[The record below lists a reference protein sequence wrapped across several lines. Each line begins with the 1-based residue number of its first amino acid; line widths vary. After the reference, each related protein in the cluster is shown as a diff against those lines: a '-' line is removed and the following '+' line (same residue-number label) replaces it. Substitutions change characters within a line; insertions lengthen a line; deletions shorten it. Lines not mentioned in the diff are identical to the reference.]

1 MTSSTYNGGVLNAP
15 GGLESSVKVLV
26 DDVNEACEPESFSLG
41 FNSSLLIAESGN
53 ESTYNGVADVFF
65 ADSGF
70 GNSQGMNVITTDEVT
85 NDMLC
90 ETEPLS
96 GTNTL
101 TAGINTLEFTF
112 DGETD
117 CDEEPTQM
125 MSVNGEEAVEVEGV
139 SCSTA
144 GSAKGTAAFVLSLL
158 GFFGLRG
165 RRSRI
170 A

>member
-1 MTSSTYNGGVLNAP
+1 MKLT
-15 GGLESSVKVLV
+15 
-26 DDVNEACEPESFSLG
+26 DDMV
-41 FNSSLLIAESGN
+41 
-53 ESTYNGVADVFF
+53 
-65 ADSGF
+65 
-70 GNSQGMNVITTDEVT
+70 
-85 NDMLC
+85 C

-101 TAGINTLEFTF
+101 TAGVNTLEFTF

-139 SCSTA
+139 GCSTA
-144 GSAKGTAAFVLSLL
+144 GSAKGTTAFVLSLL